1 MVEIYVIDEMVV
13 RLYLFAKIMVYFIII
28 IIKVMFMVYF
38 IIIITIKFYFIVIII
53 IIMVKVY
60 FISPF
65 LPSSF
70 IIVNTLL
77 VLYLSLLSLIIF
89 EIL

>member
-28 IIKVMFMVYF
+28 IIKARVYF